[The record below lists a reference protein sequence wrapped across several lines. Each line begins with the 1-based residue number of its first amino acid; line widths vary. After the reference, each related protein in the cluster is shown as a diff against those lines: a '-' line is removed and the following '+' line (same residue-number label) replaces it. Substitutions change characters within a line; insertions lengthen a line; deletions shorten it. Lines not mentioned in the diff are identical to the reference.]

1 MRDASGT
8 QRRPARRAAT
18 ATPSGARRADPRTLV
33 RVVSVVM
40 FVDTMLFAVIAPLLP
55 GLAHELHLSK
65 ASAGLLTASYAIG
78 MLVAALPCGV
88 LAARVGPRPTMCAGL
103 VLLAA
108 STAAFGLLHD
118 AVALNLARIAEGAAG
133 ACSWGG
139 GLAWIADE
147 TPVDRRGAFIG
158 YATAAAIAGSLF
170 GPVIGTVAIATGR
183 APLFVGLAVV
193 VLAVIVP
200 VWRIPSTH
208 RRSTQGLRS
217 VLAACRRPAV
227 IIAIWL
233 MGLPAIGSGAINVLG
248 PLRLHRLGA
257 PAAAIGATFLIGA
270 ALATVIAAVAGR
282 LSDRRGR
289 LAPLRLGLAS
299 AAVVLVCFTVPA
311 DAGWL
316 AVVII
321 LASGALGLFWAPA
334 MAMLSDAAEAT
345 GLEQGLAA
353 ALSNVAWAGGQV
365 IGAGGGGAAAKHGGD
380 GLPMAIIAGL
390 CAATLLG
397 LLATPRILGRRQA
410 RGRPPVTAG

>member
-1 MRDASGT
+1 M
-8 QRRPARRAAT
+8 
-18 ATPSGARRADPRTLV
+18 LV
-33 RVVSVVM
+33 RAVSVVM

-88 LAARVGPRPTMCAGL
+88 LAARVGPRPTMIAGL

-108 STAAFGLLHD
+108 STAAFGFLHD
-118 AVALNLARIAEGAAG
+118 AVALNLARVAEGAAG

-147 TPVDRRGAFIG
+147 TPVDRRGALIG

-170 GPVIGTVAIATGR
+170 GPVVGTVAIATGR
-183 APLFVGLAVV
+183 APLFGALALGTLV
-193 VLAVIVP
+193 VIVP
-200 VWRIPSTH
+200 IWRMPSTH

-217 VLAACRRPAV
+217 VAAACRRPAV
-227 IIAIWL
+227 IAAIWL
-233 MGLPAIGSGAINVLG
+233 MALPAIGSGAINVLG
-248 PLRLHRLGA
+248 PLRLHRFGA
-257 PAAAIGATFLIGA
+257 PAAAIGATFLIA
-270 ALATVIAAVAGR
+270 AAVATVIAPVAGR
-282 LSDRRGR
+282 FSDRHGR

-299 AAVVLVCFTVPA
+299 TAVTLLFFTAPGDAVL
-311 DAGWL
+311 L

-321 LASGALGLFWAPA
+321 VASGTLGLFWAPA
-334 MAMLSDAAEAT
+334 MAMLSDFAEAT

-353 ALSNVAWAGGQV
+353 ALTNIAWAGGQV
-365 IGAGGGGAAAKHGGD
+365 IGAGGGGTAAKLGGD

-397 LLATPRILGRRQA
+397 IVAAQRFRARRRA
-410 RGRPPVTAG
+410 RDRRPVAAG

>member
-8 QRRPARRAAT
+8 LRRPARRAA
-18 ATPSGARRADPRTLV
+18 AAAPPDAPRADPRPLV
-33 RVVSVVM
+33 RAVSVVV

-88 LAARVGPRPTMCAGL
+88 LAARVGPRPTMCAGV

-108 STAAFGLLHD
+108 STAAFGFLHD
-118 AVALNLARIAEGAAG
+118 AAALNLARIAEGAAG

-139 GLAWIADE
+139 GMAWIADE
-147 TPVDRRGAFIG
+147 TPVDRRGALIG

-170 GPVIGTVAIATGR
+170 GPVVGTVAIATGR
-183 APLFVGLAVV
+183 APLFGALACGT
-193 VLAVIVP
+193 LALIVP
-200 VWRIPSTH
+200 IWRMQSTH
-208 RRSTQGLRS
+208 RRSTQGLRT

-227 IIAIWL
+227 ITGIWL
-233 MGLPAIGSGAINVLG
+233 MALPAIGSGVVNVLG

-257 PAAAIGATFLIGA
+257 PAAAIGATFLIAA
-270 ALATVIAAVAGR
+270 ALATVIAPVAGR
-282 LSDRRGR
+282 FSDRHGR
-289 LAPLRLGLAS
+289 LAPVRLGLAS
-299 AAVVLVCFTVPA
+299 AAVTLLFFTVPSEA
-311 DAGWL
+311 ALL

-321 LASGALGLFWAPA
+321 VSSGTLGLFWAPA
-334 MAMLSDAAEAT
+334 MALLSDAAEAT

-353 ALSNVAWAGGQV
+353 ALMNLAWAGGQV
-365 IGAGGGGAAAKHGGD
+365 IGSGGGGTVAKYGGD
-380 GLPMAIIAGL
+380 ELPMAIVAGL

-397 LLATPRILGRRQA
+397 LLAAQRFGGRRRA
-410 RGRPPVTAG
+410 RGRPPVAAG

>member
-1 MRDASGT
+1 M
-8 QRRPARRAAT
+8 
-18 ATPSGARRADPRTLV
+18 LV
-33 RVVSVVM
+33 RAVSVVM

-88 LAARVGPRPTMCAGL
+88 LAARVGPRPTMIAGL

-108 STAAFGLLHD
+108 STAAFGFLHD
-118 AVALNLARIAEGAAG
+118 AVALNLARVAEGAAG

-147 TPVDRRGAFIG
+147 TPVDRRGALIG
-158 YATAAAIAGSLF
+158 YATAAAIAGSLV
-170 GPVIGTVAIATGR
+170 GPVVGTVATATGR
-183 APLFVGLAVV
+183 APLFGALALGTLV
-193 VLAVIVP
+193 VIVP
-200 VWRIPSTH
+200 IWRMPSTH

-217 VLAACRRPAV
+217 VAAACRRPAV
-227 IIAIWL
+227 IAAIWL
-233 MGLPAIGSGAINVLG
+233 MALPAIGSGAMNVLG
-248 PLRLHRLGA
+248 PLRLHRFGA
-257 PAAAIGATFLIGA
+257 PAAAIGATFLIA
-270 ALATVIAAVAGR
+270 AAVATVIAPVAGR
-282 LSDRRGR
+282 FSDRHGR

-299 AAVVLVCFTVPA
+299 TAVTLLFFTAPGDAVL
-311 DAGWL
+311 L

-321 LASGALGLFWAPA
+321 VASGTLGLFWAPA
-334 MAMLSDAAEAT
+334 MAMLSDFAEAT

-353 ALSNVAWAGGQV
+353 ALTNIAWAGGQV
-365 IGAGGGGAAAKHGGD
+365 IGAGGGGTAAKLGGD

-397 LLATPRILGRRQA
+397 IVAAQRFRARRHA
-410 RGRPPVTAG
+410 RDRRPVAAG